1 MKPNALQKIV
11 LQEFPNSKV
20 IPTTDTGTNPVRDL
34 GRGVRRAVSLRQLKS
49 HILAQPT
56 ATADTASAK
65 TTSRPARKSS
75 ARKSQ
80 AKGPSGVVTIMPSNA
95 DGTARRQAKTVIV
108 SRGKVIA
115 LQG

>member
-49 HILAQPT
+49 HVLAQP
-56 ATADTASAK
+56 TADTASAK
-65 TTSRPARKSS
+65 ATSRPARKSS